1 MVRHLPGRTDRR
13 GGHLWFRGIAGV
25 ATGRARCGRAWVC
38 DSDQTVVLDFRWAAI
53 GAVALAPVAR
63 LTWSKVLAWVG
74 IVVMAYAVLG
84 FTSNLP
90 QIRLALRSADW
101 SYLPVLIALSAGSY
115 LTGAMQAVV
124 LGVLMIWTGTSPD
137 IDIQLPG
144 VDSVAVILTPGVFYV

>member
-1 MVRHLPGRTDRR
+1 M
-13 GGHLWFRGIAGV
+13 
-25 ATGRARCGRAWVC
+25 
-38 DSDQTVVLDFRWAAI
+38 VLDFRWAAI